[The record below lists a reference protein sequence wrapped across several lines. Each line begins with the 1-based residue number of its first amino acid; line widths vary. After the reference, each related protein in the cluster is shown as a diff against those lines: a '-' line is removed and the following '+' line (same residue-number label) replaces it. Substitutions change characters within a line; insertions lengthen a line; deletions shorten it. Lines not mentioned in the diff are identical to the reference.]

1 VTRPRSLRD
10 RIGMALLALALAVR
24 VLVPAGWMPA
34 EGQGLAITICSG
46 NGAETAWVDAEG
58 KIHKHDPAQD
68 SMADHPCA
76 FAGMGAP
83 MLGGDVLP
91 PPLALP
97 APRDEIASLSLA
109 PATIGQGLAAPPP
122 PATGPPAT
130 A

>member
-1 VTRPRSLRD
+1 
-10 RIGMALLALALAVR
+10 MALLALALAMR

-34 EGQGLAITICSG
+34 AGQGLAITLCSG
-46 NGAETAWVDAEG
+46 EGAVTAWVDADG
-58 KIHKHDPAQD
+58 KIHKHDPAQG

-83 MLGGDVLP
+83 MLGGDLP
-91 PPLALP
+91 APPAMLP
-97 APRDEIASLSLA
+97 APRDEIARIAQA
-109 PATIGQGLAAPPP
+109 PAAIGQGLAAPPP